1 MKTGAILFL
10 AATAAA
16 SAQSFDVASVR
27 LSDRTGGQRH
37 MEMFTSPV
45 KVAPGSLTMR
55 AISFRAA
62 VACANDVKEFQ
73 VNGPNWI
80 DEVRYDIAAKAGG
93 PASIDELRPMLRT
106 LLAERCKLVS
116 HRQTKEMNAWV
127 VTIAKNGPK
136 FKISEDDADGSIE
149 PDLAKMQ
156 VAIKRTPV
164 SQLTELLGRIL
175 CAPVIDQTGLTG
187 KYDITVSFEKYL
199 GDKTTQID
207 AISTILTAIQEEL
220 GLKLDNRKM
229 PVDLVLIDSAERTPV
244 EN

>member
-1 MKTGAILFL
+1 MKSGAILFF
-10 AATAAA
+10 ATTAAA
-16 SAQSFDVASVR
+16 FGQSFEVASVR
-27 LSDRTGGQRH
+27 VSDRTGGQRH
-37 MEMFTSPV
+37 MEMLTSPV

-55 AISFRAA
+55 AISFRAV
-62 VACANDVKEFQ
+62 VAWANDVKEFQ
-73 VNGPNWI
+73 VNGPSWI
-80 DEVRYDIAAKAGG
+80 DEARYDIVAKAGG
-93 PASIDELRPMLRT
+93 RASIDELRPMLRT
-106 LLAERCKLVS
+106 LLTERCKLVA
-116 HRQTKEMNAWV
+116 HRLTKELSAWV
-127 VTIAKNGPK
+127 VTVAKNGPK
-136 FKISEDDADGSIE
+136 FKISEDEAEGSIE

-175 CAPVIDQTGLTG
+175 RAPVIDQTGLTG
-187 KYDITVSFEKYL
+187 KYDITVSFEKYI

-229 PVDLVLIDSAERTPV
+229 SVDLVTIDSAERTPV